1 MMRRDYEICPRGK
14 HEPRD
19 DMTSY
24 CVNCNEECR
33 QFAPCK
39 GCWME
44 ETIWQVRGW
53 TDELE
58 DILREYTSQGEI
70 AVNAA
75 ADLADLAS
83 RMVLVW

>member
-1 MMRRDYEICPRGK
+1 MRRNYEICPREK
-14 HEPRD
+14 HEIQNE
-19 DMTSY
+19 MVSY

-44 ETIWQVRGW
+44 ETMWQVRGW
-53 TDELE
+53 EDELE
-58 DILREYTSQGEI
+58 DILKRYDI
-70 AVNAA
+70 APDAA
-75 ADLADLAS
+75 AELGELAS